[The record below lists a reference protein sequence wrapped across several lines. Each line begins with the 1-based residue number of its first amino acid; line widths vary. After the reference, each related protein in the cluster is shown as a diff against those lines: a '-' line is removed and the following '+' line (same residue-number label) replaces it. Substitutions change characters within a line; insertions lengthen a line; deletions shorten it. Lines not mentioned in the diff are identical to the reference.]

1 MFNLEQS
8 LLSYLTAKNT
18 DYAIEINGKWGVG
31 KTHYIKDFM
40 EVQEDAMEKEMKKF
54 IYLSCNGI
62 QTIEDFQ
69 TRLLNSIVRNNNT
82 LMESLGKAH
91 NYLNK
96 YADLLDSKFSIA
108 TRLTGDIL
116 NKVNTDALEAE
127 SKYRF
132 ILVLDDLER
141 KSDNLS
147 SKDLFGFVSSF
158 CLDSYNMK
166 VIFIANEEK
175 ITNKESDFNLI
186 KEKII
191 FNTFSFEYSSKDIVK
206 EIIDNRFEG
215 RIYEILDR
223 TWLNSSFAALIKE
236 ENPNLRTILF
246 IISSFGNL
254 INKLD
259 EQDDSN
265 YEQIYKMIICN
276 LIIISINYKNGT
288 LKRVEELEPLYSQ
301 KKVFSNI
308 PNEDSYSGKILSK
321 YRITDLD
328 IKNHIYFSRAI
339 SELVING
346 YLDIETYNREINEYI
361 EVHIEEKVHEDTP
374 EEKAMDILVQFRDY
388 TEAEVK
394 EAQFILY
401 ESLTYVNAETLKT
414 CNTLHQHM
422 ELKLFFLEKEAPL
435 IKIIEALQS
444 ENYDADYFKMPRYLF
459 DRTFDIYC
467 SNMKQQKHYDKFKI
481 LMYRKFININHND
494 FIEKIKDLILKPFNM
509 QHFSIRSEELSEI
522 NMVQIINETP
532 IFLKAILEH
541 PSKVEYFKYLIHNSA
556 DYFTFNPA
564 PSELLKDIN
573 KLLENIDTS
582 NISAESDKIDEF
594 KLKEFVTMVAGKK
607 REVELL
613 ISEIEAEKK

>member
-8 LLSYLTAKNT
+8 LLSYLTTKDT

-31 KTHYIKDFM
+31 KTYYIKNFM
-40 EVQEDAMEKEMKKF
+40 KDQEDAMEKEMKKF

-69 TRLLNSIVRNNNT
+69 TRLLNSIVRNNNA

-91 NYLNK
+91 SYLNR
-96 YADLLDSKFSIA
+96 YADLFDSKSSIA

-116 NKVNTDALEAE
+116 NKVNTDALNTE
-127 SKYRF
+127 SEYRF

-175 ITNKESDFNLI
+175 ITTKESDFNLI

-206 EIIDNRFEG
+206 KIIDNRFEG
-215 RIYEILDR
+215 SIYGILDKP
-223 TWLNSSFAALIKE
+223 WLNSSFAALIKE

-288 LKRVEELEPLYSQ
+288 LKKVEELEPLYSQ

-308 PNEDSYSGKILSK
+308 PNENSYSGKILNK
-321 YRITDLD
+321 YRNIDLD
-328 IKNHIYFSRAI
+328 IRNHIYFSRAI

-346 YLDIETYNREINEYI
+346 YLDMETYNKEINEYI
-361 EVHIEEKVHEDTP
+361 EVHIEEKNHEDTP

-388 TEAEVK
+388 TETEVK
-394 EAQFILY
+394 KAQFILY
-401 ESLTYVNAETLKT
+401 ESLTHVDAETLKA
-414 CNTLHQHM
+414 CNILHQHM
-422 ELKLFFLEKEAPL
+422 EWKLFFWK
-435 IKIIEALQS
+435 K
-444 ENYDADYFKMPRYLF
+444 
-459 DRTFDIYC
+459 
-467 SNMKQQKHYDKFKI
+467 
-481 LMYRKFININHND
+481 
-494 FIEKIKDLILKPFNM
+494 
-509 QHFSIRSEELSEI
+509 
-522 NMVQIINETP
+522 
-532 IFLKAILEH
+532 
-541 PSKVEYFKYLIHNSA
+541 
-556 DYFTFNPA
+556 
-564 PSELLKDIN
+564 
-573 KLLENIDTS
+573 KLL
-582 NISAESDKIDEF
+582 
-594 KLKEFVTMVAGKK
+594 
-607 REVELL
+607 
-613 ISEIEAEKK
+613 